1 MSLSTDGVLQH
12 INTTIDYEVL
22 DVTTTYSSDTLNDVR
37 MEAHMNSSSNNKGL
51 YFIVGALVIAV
62 IGMGAV
68 MYKNQI
74 ADKPAISID
83 LGEDGLDVETN

>member
-1 MSLSTDGVLQH
+1 
-12 INTTIDYEVL
+12 
-22 DVTTTYSSDTLNDVR
+22 
-37 MEAHMNSSSNNKGL
+37 MNSSSNNKGL